1 MGRTSSRSAG
11 SGSWQKGGRFALW
24 LAVTLGG
31 AGAFVL
37 AIRATPALSRANP
50 WGFPTDRPGI
60 VAGPGA
66 PRLSSGMNLSGAG
79 DVIADIELGQLDFAH
94 NMANFGGPIALHKP
108 YGVAIDRLLSPN
120 GVYVADSNN
129 HRVLGW
135 HDVATL
141 TNGGPADV
149 VIGQPDFYSGICNN
163 GTAAGD
169 VNGLGPDSLCQ
180 PYGVAVDSSGN
191 LYVADGGNSRV
202 LAYASPLQAFKRSGQ
217 TTGFTAILVFGQGSA
232 GTNFTASAC
241 ATSATALCSP
251 AGVALDAANNLYV
264 ADTSNNRVLEYNTPF
279 TTTSVSGSGD
289 VTADLVFGQ
298 GSTGTGS
305 EFTTNNAFTPPS
317 ATSLWEPRGVAVDS
331 SGNLYVA
338 DSANQRVLEYNTPLT
353 TTSVSGSGDVTADL
367 VFGQGS
373 GGNAFSSA
381 MGCQTTSTGLCY
393 PQGLALDGSN
403 NLYVADW
410 NNTRVLEY
418 NTPLAGTSPN
428 VTADLVFGQGGSFTA
443 SSAGTSNT
451 GLAYPAGVAVDNSN
465 NVYVADTSNNRL
477 LEYNTPLNAGSG
489 ETGAG
494 DVTADIELGQ
504 KDFTHSMANF
514 GGAKALRVPRGVA
527 IDRSTTPNGVY
538 VADWKNNRVLGWSN
552 VTSLTNG
559 GPADVVIG
567 QPDFHS
573 AGCND
578 GTAAG
583 DVSGLG
589 PDSLCQPYGVAVDP
603 SGNLYVSDNYNN
615 RGLEYASPLA
625 AFKASGK
632 SAGFTANL
640 VFGQGSTG
648 TGSEFTTNAC
658 ANGFSGNPSPSA
670 TGLCGPEG
678 VALDAARNLYV
689 SDSQNNRVLEYNTP
703 LANPASPNVT
713 ASLVFGQS
721 SSTDFTD
728 RVCTTT
734 ATGLCAP
741 WGIALD
747 TTSNLYVVDS
757 QNNRVLEYNTPLANP
772 ASPNVTA
779 NLVFGQGSAGTNFTA
794 SACATSATGLCVPE
808 DIALDSSNNLY
819 VADNFNNRVLEYNT
833 PLANPASPNVTA
845 NLVFGQGSAGTN
857 FTSSTC
863 ADGFSGAP
871 QPSATGLC
879 RPEGVALDATDNLYV
894 GDQNNN
900 RVLVYFVPLTT
911 GTPTPTATAT
921 PTPTATATPMPSG
934 TMSPMPSGTM
944 SPMPSG
950 TMSPMPS
957 GTMSPMPS
965 GTMSPMPFG
974 TPHMRPGPLHGRRGN
989 PQATAT
995 PGLPRGRM
1003 PGPPG
1008 PPMMQPTTPDT
1019 PRVQSVGPAA
1029 GTTVALKAG
1038 RASSTPT
1045 ALVFP
1050 TTGTGAT
1057 TLRRISLV
1065 NSGAQPLNGTVAGFA
1080 PDSPFTLMEGSGA
1093 FRLEPGESLVL
1104 KVRFRPAQPGH
1115 FSSTLTITTEGQ
1127 PGGSLGVE
1135 DSVATRLAIGG
1146 VAQ

>member
-202 LAYASPLQAFKRSGQ
+202 LAYASPLQAFKRSSQ

-615 RGLEYASPLA
+615 RVLEYASPLA

-721 SSTDFTD
+721 
-728 RVCTTT
+728 
-734 ATGLCAP
+734 
-741 WGIALD
+741 
-747 TTSNLYVVDS
+747 
-757 QNNRVLEYNTPLANP
+757 
-772 ASPNVTA
+772 
-779 NLVFGQGSAGTNFTA
+779 SAGTNFTA

-934 TMSPMPSGTM
+934 TMSPMPT
-944 SPMPSG
+944 
-950 TMSPMPS
+950 